1 MILHVQIFTDEDFA
15 KIRERR
21 EQREAEIM
29 SGFKRRT
36 KSLGEDEDTDVVDV
50 DKIMA
55 YTKKKDDYEARM
67 ASIKEG
73 REGRDKFGS
82 KRGKDERSSTT
93 NREKSKKNKPMTML
107 VHKRAVKGKKNRSLV
122 EKQRI
127 MRKHINHV
135 KKKGH

>member
-1 MILHVQIFTDEDFA
+1 ML
-15 KIRERR
+15 
-21 EQREAEIM
+21 
-29 SGFKRRT
+29 SGVKRRT
-36 KSLGEDEDTDVVDV
+36 KKLDDDEDPDVVDV

-55 YTKKKDDYEARM
+55 FTKKKDDYEARM

-73 REGRDKFGS
+73 REGREKFGS
-82 KRGKDERSSTT
+82 KRGKDQRSSTT
-93 NREKSKKNKPMTML
+93 NKEKSKKNKPMTML
-107 VHKRAVKGKKNRSLV
+107 VHKRSVKGKKNRSLV

>member
-1 MILHVQIFTDEDFA
+1 MLAGLGNRRA
-15 KIRERR
+15 KIRADPE
-21 EQREAEIM
+21 EN
-29 SGFKRRT
+29 S
-36 KSLGEDEDTDVVDV
+36 DVVDV

-55 YTKKKDDYEARM
+55 FTRKKDDYEARM

-73 REGRDKFGS
+73 REGRGKFGS
-82 KRGKDERSSTT
+82 KRGKEERASTT

-107 VHKRAVKGKKNRSLV
+107 VHKRSVKGKKSRSLV

-127 MRKHINHV
+127 LRKHITHV